1 MKQLMKSFVRPPSLA
16 NLVANQ
22 LREEIIDG
30 TLGFGE
36 ALSEVT
42 IAKRLEVSRTP
53 VREAF
58 ARLELEGL
66 VHSAPQRGTFVFS
79 VTRDQLQ
86 AICDARVVLETGAL
100 RLAVVQGRRDL
111 VKRLGAVVGKMER
124 ALQNKDTRGY
134 LALDAAFHQA
144 LIDGA
149 ANAFL
154 GEAYQTIAPRMSA
167 LRTRLGDHPSQ
178 VEKSFQEHR
187 QIAQD
192 IADGND
198 DHAEQTLIAHI
209 GQKEGSYWS
218 L

>member
-1 MKQLMKSFVRPPSLA
+1 MKSFVRPPSLA

-22 LREEIIDG
+22 LRQEIVDG
-30 TLGFGE
+30 KLGFGE

-100 RLAVVQGRRDL
+100 RLAVARGRRDL
-111 VKRLGAVVGKMER
+111 AKRLNTVVGRMER
-124 ALQNKDTRGY
+124 ALKSEDTVGY
-134 LALDAAFHQA
+134 LGLDTVFHQT

-149 ANAFL
+149 ANMFL
-154 GEAYQTIAPRMSA
+154 SEAYQTIAPRMSA
-167 LRTRLGDHPSQ
+167 LRNRLGDHPDHI
-178 VEKSFQEHR
+178 EKSFHEHR
-187 QIAQD
+187 EIKED
-192 IADGND
+192 IAHGRD

-209 GQKEGSYWS
+209 GRKEGSYWS